1 MMTKTKCGGQRKRS
15 TMKRTIHRRREN
27 WLTKPLSWW
36 LAVISQAHSFTYLRT
51 TSAAKTRHGH
61 NALRPTTKPNVT
73 SQASFFLLIDDI
85 RVAAVQTVNDYRPP
99 EVQSLTCLHKLRVR
113 WPIWRHFPRDARR
126 LSSRIR
132 TSINSAAIMYIRG
145 EMVRY
150 ATLSGRCW
158 WDLVKSIKTWV
169 RRPSLDGLLVQLPL
183 HWTSLLLHL
192 PVMVTGR
199 LAAVA
204 HYVV

>member
-73 SQASFFLLIDDI
+73 SQASFSLVIDDI
-85 RVAAVQTVNDYRPP
+85 RVTPVQTVNDYRPP
-99 EVQSLTCLHKLRVR
+99 EVQPLTCLHKLRVR

-145 EMVRY
+145 DGPRSAVAADETWWNPLRLEYDVHHLMGFSCNCRY
-150 ATLSGRCW
+150 
-158 WDLVKSIKTWV
+158 
-169 RRPSLDGLLVQLPL
+169 
-183 HWTSLLLHL
+183 
-192 PVMVTGR
+192 TGR
-199 LAAVA
+199 RYYYIYRLWSPVDWRQLRTT
-204 HYVV
+204 